1 MYLKKIVC
9 ENMGPI
15 SYVDIE
21 PGFTKEGNPK
31 PLILVGKNG
40 TGKSILISNIVD
52 SFFEFGDQAYNDI
65 TNKVNWGHSYFK
77 VASAAQIKNNSK
89 NMYCHLFFEGD
100 ENKSSVPLEYLYYML
115 REDTGEDD
123 AEKTKEYLESI
134 LTESENK
141 FKQHCMS
148 QLTEQ
153 KFVSNEKKLLK
164 KEFFENAI
172 AYFPPDR
179 YTVPYWQGETY
190 ARTNDYVGM
199 TIKESFQEILNKP
212 IIVLND
218 SKQNLEWI
226 LDVVVDAKAE
236 LLFSD
241 DNIVQSIPIL
251 GNIRDIKALDNAK
264 KNIEQILSEIC
275 EKKVILKLKYR
286 NFGNSRLSICEEA
299 TNNVVV
305 SSLNALSTGQALLLD
320 MFATIIRYGEK
331 KDINNSIRLNQIT
344 GIVVIDEIEMHLHSD
359 LQRKILPRLINL
371 FPKVQF
377 VITSHSPLFLLGMQE
392 VFSNTGFDVYEM
404 PNGER
409 IEAESFSEFGK
420 AYEIFVQT
428 KIYQHDI
435 DDAIRKQITDT
446 KALIITEGA
455 SDWKHMLRAWQKIKN
470 QQEYAELVDQFE
482 FLQYEPIHNP
492 PKSNLELQMGDSEMV
507 KACETAAKFPQSRK
521 LIFIVDADQPER
533 TKKMVQEGEKFKDW
547 GNQVFSFQIPIPEH
561 RNNQRIC
568 IEHYYSDEELKTEK
582 DINGKKCR
590 LFLGN
595 EFDSRGISL
604 DKKYVCSPATH
615 CGSDKNTILEGDA
628 KARVTLYEDETVT
641 VGLPKTKFAE
651 AILHEED
658 NFKNIDSSNFN
669 LIFDVIR
676 DILIPQQAT
685 APTTQYLQQAMW

>member
-40 TGKSILISNIVD
+40 AGKSILISNIAD
-52 SFFEFGDQAYNDI
+52 SLFEFGDQAFSDV
-65 TNKVNWGHSYFK
+65 TEATEKGGHSFFK
-77 VASAAQIKNNSK
+77 ISAANQIKSGHDGMICYLQYADEGTPKNIEYIFHTGKVDIESIKQKTSCLFSVYNSKDVKNVSQEKDFFKDLFRNNS
-89 NMYCHLFFEGD
+89 
-100 ENKSSVPLEYLYYML
+100 
-115 REDTGEDD
+115 
-123 AEKTKEYLESI
+123 
-134 LTESENK
+134 
-141 FKQHCMS
+141 
-148 QLTEQ
+148 
-153 KFVSNEKKLLK
+153 
-164 KEFFENAI
+164 I
-172 AYFPPDR
+172 AYFPPER
-179 YTVPYWQGETY
+179 HSMPYWSNNSYSFSPQYGEFDLTE
-190 ARTNDYVGM
+190 RLDN
-199 TIKESFQEILNKP
+199 ILNKP
-212 IIVLND
+212 IRIENAIEENTKWLIDVAIDAMSQIDYFISGTPYIEPNRNLIFFNEALHNIETILSMIMEDTIKIKLNWRH
-218 SKQNLEWI
+218 SGKSRI
-226 LDVVVDAKAE
+226 S
-236 LLFSD
+236 LFSTKQQMV
-241 DNIVQSIPIL
+241 IAPT
-251 GNIRDIKALDNAK
+251 LD
-264 KNIEQILSEIC
+264 
-275 EKKVILKLKYR
+275 
-286 NFGNSRLSICEEA
+286 
-299 TNNVVV
+299 
-305 SSLNALSTGQALLLD
+305 ALSTGQMMLLNLF
-320 MFATIIRYGEK
+320 MTIMRYSDSMNLK
-331 KDINNSIRLNQIT
+331 KSVSLQEIC

-359 LQRKILPRLINL
+359 LQRKILPRLIKL

-377 VITSHSPLFLLGMQE
+377 IITSHSPLFLLGMQE
-392 VFSNTGFDVYEM
+392 LFEDDGFDIYEM
-404 PNGER
+404 PNGEH
-409 IEAESFSEFGK
+409 IDAESFSEFGK

-435 DDAIRKQITDT
+435 DDAIKKQITDT

-533 TKKMVQEGEKFKDW
+533 TKKMVQEGKKFKDW

-685 APTTQYLQQAMW
+685 APSNTEQNKQGEENANRN